1 MYYSR
6 PVIPLLLSLMTGIL
20 AGLWLPDFR
29 MWGYALALTGTA
41 GVLCAVVCQMPLR
54 FTPLVLIAACGY
66 LSIQPWSTQYIPD
79 HCISRFATSDIQ
91 TITGTLISAPS
102 AENQRQKFDIRCEYL
117 QNKEQPRFPVSGNI
131 RVMVDGALPEL
142 NMGDRIR
149 LSGRIRELHNFKNPG
164 GFDYR
169 QYMIFNGIHAA
180 MFVGSKD
187 IAQDV
192 SGHHSSVLET
202 IQRARQKISHNIDA
216 IGDHEERAVL
226 KALLIGDTREIPKQV
241 TEIFSR
247 DGISHLLAI
256 SGLHVGIVAT
266 SAFFV
271 FQWILSRFQFFLWRA
286 WTRKGAALL
295 SFLPVLGYG
304 LLSGMSP
311 STQRAVIMISVFLM
325 SFLVQREPEAFNTLS
340 LAALV
345 ILVIH
350 PPALFSISFQL
361 SFVSVFSILFI
372 LPRFWPPPDIFS
384 DGRQNLRRMLL
395 SPLWVSLSA
404 SIGTLL
410 LVVYYFNQIS
420 IISPI
425 ANYVI
430 VPLVGFGVVPLGL
443 LSAAIFLIAPGLALW
458 GIKFCAMLLGA
469 ALHLARF
476 FAEFPWA
483 AIQTVSPSIL
493 EMVCGYALLFM
504 LIALRPA
511 QPFKQPVI
519 PGKPARRIPKAFK
532 RRMGAVAAIAA
543 LVLGIDAGYWG
554 YQRFFRSD
562 LRVTV
567 IDVGQ
572 GTASLLE
579 FPKGPVMLIDAGGFS
594 DHTAFD
600 VGKMVVAPLL
610 WQKKIRSVDILTL
623 SHTDSDHLNGMTYIA
638 DHFHVREVWANG
650 ESADSIGYHRFMEV
664 LERRRL
670 LPASFSTF
678 PRRHEIGG
686 ALLEIINPP
695 PDFLTRSVSGE
706 SWRDTNNNSL
716 VVRVAFGN
724 FSMLFPGD
732 IKMAAE
738 NEMLALYGNRL
749 QSQVLVA
756 PHHGSKSSCLPAFV
770 DAVHP
775 QLAIFTTGV
784 NNRFKFPHSFVIE
797 QYQRVGAELRNTA
810 VDGAVMIVADGRNMQ
825 ATSTISRGAPW
836 CVRVGRVSRV
846 THKINQ
852 D

>member
-6 PVIPLLLSLMTGIL
+6 PVIPLLLSLMAGIL

-29 MWGYALALTGTA
+29 MWGYALALTGAA
-41 GVLCAVVCQMPLR
+41 GVLCAVVCQAPLR
-54 FTPLVLIAACGY
+54 FTPLLLIAACGY
-66 LSIQPWSTQYIPD
+66 LSIQPWTTQYIPD
-79 HCISRFATSDIQ
+79 RHISRFAASDIQ
-91 TITGTLISAPS
+91 TVTGTLISVPS
-102 AENQRQKFDIRCEYL
+102 AENQRQKFDIRCKYL
-117 QNKEQPRFPVSGNI
+117 QHKEGPRFPVSGNI
-131 RVMVDGALPEL
+131 RVTVDGVIPKLD
-142 NMGDRIR
+142 MGDRIR
-149 LSGRIRELHNFKNPG
+149 LSGRIRELHSFKNPG
-164 GFDYR
+164 GFDYQR
-169 QYMIFNGIHAA
+169 YMRFNGIHAA

-187 IAQDV
+187 IVRDV
-192 SGHHSSVLET
+192 SGHHSSVFET
-202 IQRARQKISHNIDA
+202 IQRVRQKISHHMDPVD
-216 IGDHEERAVL
+216 DHEERAVL

-241 TEIFSR
+241 IEIFSR

-266 SAFFV
+266 STFFV

-295 SFLPVLGYG
+295 SFLPVLAYG
-304 LLSGMSP
+304 LLAGMSP

-361 SFVSVFSILFI
+361 SFASVFSILFI
-372 LPRFWPPPDIFS
+372 LPRLWPLPDIFS
-384 DGRQNLRRMLL
+384 DTHSNFRRMLL

-410 LVVYYFNQIS
+410 LVVYYFNQVS
-420 IISPI
+420 LISPI

-443 LSAAIFLIAPGLALW
+443 LSAAISLIAPGLALW
-458 GIKFCAMLLGA
+458 GMKLCAMLLGV
-469 ALHLARF
+469 ALYLARF
-476 FAEFPWA
+476 FAAFPWA
-483 AIQTVSPSIL
+483 AIQTISPSIL
-493 EMVCGYALLFM
+493 EMVCGYALLFA
-504 LIALRPA
+504 LIARRPGRS
-511 QPFKQPVI
+511 FKQPVI
-519 PGKPARRIPKAFK
+519 LGKSIRRVPKAFK
-532 RRMGAVAAIAA
+532 KRMSAVAAIAA
-543 LVLGIDAGYWG
+543 LSLGIDAGYWG
-554 YQRFFRSD
+554 YQRFLRSD

-579 FPKGPVMLIDAGGFS
+579 FPKGTVMLIDAGGFS
-594 DHTAFD
+594 EHTAFD

-623 SHTDSDHLNGMTYIA
+623 SHTDSDHLDGMIYIA
-638 DHFHVREVWANG
+638 DHFHVREVWTNG
-650 ESADSIGYHRFMEV
+650 EAADSIGYHRFMEV

-670 LPASFSTF
+670 LPANFSTF
-678 PRRHEIGG
+678 PRCREISGV
-686 ALLEIINPP
+686 LLEIVNPP
-695 PDFLTRSVSGE
+695 PDFLARSVFGE

-716 VVRVAFGN
+716 AVRIAFGH

-732 IKMAAE
+732 IKTAAE
-738 NEMLALYGNRL
+738 HEMLMLHANRL

-784 NNRFKFPHSFVIE
+784 NNRFKFPHSFAIE

-810 VDGAVMIVADGRNMQ
+810 ADGAVMIVADGRSMQ
-825 ATSTISRGAPW
+825 VTSTISRDAP
-836 CVRVGRVSRV
+836 
-846 THKINQ
+846 
-852 D
+852 

>member
-6 PVIPLLLSLMTGIL
+6 PVIPLLLSLMAGIL

-41 GVLCAVVCQMPLR
+41 GVLCAVVCQTPLR
-54 FTPLVLIAACGY
+54 FTPLLLIAACGY
-66 LSIQPWSTQYIPD
+66 LSIQPWATQYIPD
-79 HCISRFATSDIQ
+79 HRISRFATADIQ

-131 RVMVDGALPEL
+131 RVTVDGALPEL

-187 IAQDV
+187 IVRDV

-202 IQRARQKISHNIDA
+202 IQRVRQKISHNIDA

-241 TEIFSR
+241 TDIFSR

-266 SAFFV
+266 STFFV

-295 SFLPVLGYG
+295 SFLPVLAYG
-304 LLSGMSP
+304 LLAGMSP

-361 SFVSVFSILFI
+361 SFASVFSILFI
-372 LPRFWPPPDIFS
+372 LPRLWPLPDIFF
-384 DGRQNLRRMLL
+384 DGHQNFRRMLL

-420 IISPI
+420 LISPI

-443 LSAAIFLIAPGLALW
+443 LSAAISLIAPGLALW
-458 GIKFCAMLLGA
+458 GMQFCAMLLGI
-469 ALHLARF
+469 ALYLARF
-476 FAEFPWA
+476 FAALPWA
-483 AIQTVSPSIL
+483 AIQTISPSIL
-493 EMVCGYALLFM
+493 EMICGYVLLFA
-504 LIALRPA
+504 LIALRPG
-511 QPFKQPVI
+511 QSFKLPVI
-519 PGKPARRIPKAFK
+519 LRKSAHRVPKTFK
-532 RRMGAVAAIAA
+532 KRMRAVATIAA

-554 YQRFFRSD
+554 YQRFIRSD

-579 FPKGPVMLIDAGGFS
+579 FPKGTVMLIDAGGFS
-594 DHTAFD
+594 EHTAFD

-623 SHTDSDHLNGMTYIA
+623 SHTDSDHLSGMIYIA
-638 DHFHVREVWANG
+638 DHFHVREVWTNG
-650 ESADSIGYHRFMEV
+650 EAADSIGYHRFMEV

-670 LPASFSTF
+670 LPVNFSTF
-678 PRRHEIGG
+678 PRRREIGG
-686 ALLEIINPP
+686 VLLEIVNPP
-695 PDFLTRSVSGE
+695 PDFLARSVFGE

-716 VVRVAFGN
+716 AVRVALGH

-732 IKMAAE
+732 IKTAAE
-738 NEMLALYGNRL
+738 NEMLVLYGNRL
-749 QSQVLVA
+749 QSQVLVV

-775 QLAIFTTGV
+775 QMAIFTTGV

-810 VDGAVMIVADGRNMQ
+810 ADGAVMIVADGRNMQ
-825 ATSTISRGAPW
+825 VTSTIFRDVP
-836 CVRVGRVSRV
+836 
-846 THKINQ
+846 
-852 D
+852 